1 MRKHGE
7 SQTHWL
13 TPRRF
18 SVYVSSGPQQR
29 SLEMREM
36 GEVGDG
42 DVDVCVNV
50 FVCECV
56 HV

>member
-42 DVDVCVNV
+42 DVDVCV
-50 FVCECV
+50 
-56 HV
+56 